1 MQYQTG
7 HTKKTNTTAVKPVPI
22 FYINKTMSLL
32 GRLLSKPLNE
42 QLLLPEILFYLA
54 LSRILILFIPIK
66 YYHLL
71 LEGKNMPP
79 RQNNNSVLHFQLIK
93 HIQRNIKII
102 SNYVPWRAKCFE
114 QSMAMKLMM
123 KRRKISITLLL
134 GVLKNENA
142 LKAHAWIQET
152 TTPYDKKF
160 AIVKS
165 FK

>member
-7 HTKKTNTTAVKPVPI
+7 HTKKTNMTAVKTGPV
-22 FYINKTMSLL
+22 FFVRKSFNLL
-32 GRLLSKPLNE
+32 EKLLRKPLNE
-42 QLLLPEILFYLA
+42 QVLILEILFYLA
-54 LSRILILFIPIK
+54 LARSLILFIPFK

-79 RQNNNSVLHFQLIK
+79 RQNNSALHFQLIK
-93 HIQRNIKII
+93 LIQRNIKKM
-102 SNYVPWRAKCFE
+102 SNYVPWRTKCFE
-114 QSMAMKLMM
+114 QSMALKLMA
-123 KRRKISITLLL
+123 KRRGISITLLL

-142 LKAHAWIQET
+142 LKAHAWIHET